1 MLDLFSD
8 CSHYIVLAL
17 CPSLC
22 LWKVVAAFH
31 HITELEAHGINRNDV
46 QRLSEAGYC
55 TVESVRITREK
66 IRRQMMPHETLT
78 RHYHECGQH
87 LLLCV
92 ETQRGVRVGSWDI
105 QVQNI
110 GCRYVVVV
118 QQYSSTRYQECAKS
132 LPQPTATATALCSTR
147 DSNSPESVQYSV
159 CHPRNTAVSCYYGA
173 WSYISQIPTCLLTGT
188 LRVSTLDF
196 RRPTTSAFY
205 SPTRS
210 QIAHCTVRK
219 LVEVKG
225 ISEQKATKLKETV
238 YKLVP
243 IGFTTASQHLLQRQ
257 DLITL
262 TTGSKELD
270 KLLEGGIETGSLTE
284 VFGEFRTGKTQLC
297 HTLCV
302 ACQLPLDAGGGEGKA
317 MYIDTEG
324 TFRPQRLTAIA
335 ERFGLNGELGVHLR
349 VLLLTSVHPHGDA
362 LCLVS
367 DGGTTSSCMNTSDPG
382 CFSASFMA
390 WINSACF
397 LVLVLRYHVYDLTC
411 STVP

>member
-1 MLDLFSD
+1 MAV
-8 CSHYIVLAL
+8 SHFHI
-17 CPSLC
+17 C
-22 LWKVVAAFH
+22 LL
-31 HITELEAHGINRNDV
+31 IGT
-46 QRLSEAGYC
+46 
-55 TVESVRITREK
+55 
-66 IRRQMMPHETLT
+66 
-78 RHYHECGQH
+78 
-87 LLLCV
+87 
-92 ETQRGVRVGSWDI
+92 VRV
-105 QVQNI
+105 
-110 GCRYVVVV
+110 R
-118 QQYSSTRYQECAKS
+118 TF
-132 LPQPTATATALCSTR
+132 
-147 DSNSPESVQYSV
+147 
-159 CHPRNTAVSCYYGA
+159 
-173 WSYISQIPTCLLTGT
+173 
-188 LRVSTLDF
+188 DF
-196 RRPTTSAFY
+196 RRPTTNAFY
-205 SPTRS
+205 SPTLS

-335 ERFGLNGELGVHLR
+335 ERFGLNGELYADSCVCSC
-349 VLLLTSVHPHGDA
+349 LLAWTHMAV
-362 LCLVS
+362 LVS
-367 DGGTTSSCMNTSDPG
+367 DCGTTSTCMNTVPP
-382 CFSASFMA
+382 
-390 WINSACF
+390 I
-397 LVLVLRYHVYDLTC
+397 LVVFQFPVWLGYIPRVSRSWSCVTKC
-411 STVP
+411 MI